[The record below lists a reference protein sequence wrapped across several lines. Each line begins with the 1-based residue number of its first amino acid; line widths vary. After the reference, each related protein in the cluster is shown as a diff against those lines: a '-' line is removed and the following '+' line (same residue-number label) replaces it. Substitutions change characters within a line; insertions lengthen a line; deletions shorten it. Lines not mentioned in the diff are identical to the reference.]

1 MTAEIKELSNIDRL
15 FFHCQEMLFLSFIF
29 EFLRCFK
36 RSNWPMAR
44 RDFQSR
50 VEQFKPN
57 PQIAQN
63 LRFTPFCAD
72 NIHAV
77 FHFSTNSSFT

>member
-57 PQIAQN
+57 PQ
-63 LRFTPFCAD
+63 
-72 NIHAV
+72 
-77 FHFSTNSSFT
+77 